1 MYSDDRGVLSVVVA
15 VGVLLFVL
23 GSVAAVGLAMGQ
35 QSPDGEAVLDA
46 VEQRYDDAD
55 SVVTEGT
62 VTVSNATE
70 QATYEVTL
78 AATDDDQA
86 RVTVANEE
94 RRIVAGHTGAEYWVY
109 DPQTDTTTIVTP
121 GAESE
126 EPTVEVRAGPDA
138 DTAAPTSGDL
148 SQAAQALQ
156 LRLEDGSWDAMLADQ
171 GFDTDE
177 VTAEVVDTQ
186 TVDGTQAYVLAVTA
200 PETEDSARL
209 WVDTETSE
217 LLRAEATREG
227 WTMTIRMTDTR
238 FDVSAADSTFEPP
251 NADGTDVS
259 PRSVDSLATLTELTS
274 LSVADPGDE
283 WTFETGSVVSAPLT
297 AVTAEYTNGE
307 NRIVIAQTAA
317 ERLPETIDTAG
328 DTVSIGDRTV
338 TIVERNDRTLA
349 LWQSDGLV
357 TSVSGDLSRS
367 ELESVIATTTLD
379 DTA

>member
-1 MYSDDRGVLSVVVA
+1 MYSDDRGVLSVVAA
-15 VGVLLFVL
+15 VGALLLVLS
-23 GSVAAVGLAMGQ
+23 GVAAVGLAMGQ
-35 QSPDGEAVLDA
+35 QSPTGEAVLDA

-55 SVVTEGT
+55 SVVTEGI

-121 GAESE
+121 GAEGE
-126 EPTVEVRAGPDA
+126 EPAVEIRAGPDA

-148 SQAAQALQ
+148 DRVAQTLQ
-156 LRLEDGSWDAMLADQ
+156 SGLEDESWDAMPADRE
-171 GFDTDE
+171 FDADG

-200 PETEDSARL
+200 PETEGSVRL

-217 LLRAEATREG
+217 VLRAEATREE
-227 WTMTIRMTDTR
+227 WTMTLRVTDTR

-274 LSVADPGDE
+274 LPVADPGEE
-283 WTFETGSVVSAPLT
+283 WTFETGSVVSTPLT

-307 NRIVIAQTAA
+307 NRIVIAQAAA
-317 ERLPETIDTAG
+317 ERLPETIDTTG

-338 TIVERNDRTLA
+338 TIVERDEGTIA
-349 LWQSDGLV
+349 WWQSDGFV

-367 ELESVIATTTLD
+367 ELESVVSTTTLG
-379 DTA
+379 DTP

>member
-1 MYSDDRGVLSVVVA
+1 MYSDDRGVLSVVAA
-15 VGVLLFVL
+15 VGALLLVLSGV
-23 GSVAAVGLAMGQ
+23 VAVGLAMGQ
-35 QSPDGEAVLDA
+35 QSPTGEAVLDA

-55 SVVTEGT
+55 SVVTEGI

-121 GAESE
+121 GAEGE
-126 EPTVEVRAGPDA
+126 EPAVEIRAGPDA

-148 SQAAQALQ
+148 DRVAQTLQ
-156 LRLEDGSWDAMLADQ
+156 SGLEDESWDAMPADRE
-171 GFDTDE
+171 FDADG

-200 PETEDSARL
+200 PETEGSVRL

-217 LLRAEATREG
+217 VLRAEATREE
-227 WTMTIRMTDTR
+227 WTMTLRVTDTR

-274 LSVADPGDE
+274 LPVADPGEE
-283 WTFETGSVVSAPLT
+283 WTFETGSVVSTPLT

-307 NRIVIAQTAA
+307 NRIVIAQAAA
-317 ERLPETIDTAG
+317 ERLPETIDTTG

-338 TIVERNDRTLA
+338 TIVERDEGTIA
-349 LWQSDGLV
+349 WWQSDGFV

-367 ELESVIATTTLD
+367 ELESVVSTTTLG
-379 DTA
+379 DTP